1 MDRRTMFARAFVATV
16 ATIAALTVTLAAC
29 GNDDA
34 APASN
39 VPTINPDPLLTE
51 QEAIEIAKDQH
62 EELLESI
69 NFYGHSQVK
78 IRTGSMLLRDLQEL
92 TGAELFTTDSPRLN
106 RQIWAVQIGGN
117 FGDHD
122 VPYNIRNGYGIVGID
137 AANGD
142 IWLRARYNR
151 EILVNPGE

>member
-1 MDRRTMFARAFVATV
+1 MFARVVFASIATV
-16 ATIAALTVTLAAC
+16 AALTVAMSC
-29 GNDDA
+29 GDETA
-34 APASN
+34 APAD

-78 IRTGSMLLRDLQEL
+78 IRTGSMLMRDLQEL
-92 TGAELFTTDSPRLN
+92 TGTELFTEDSPRLN

-122 VPYNIRNGYGIVGID
+122 VAYNIRNGYGIVGID
-137 AANGD
+137 AENGD

-151 EILVNPGE
+151 EILINPGE

>member
-1 MDRRTMFARAFVATV
+1 MFARAVFASIATV
-16 ATIAALTVTLAAC
+16 AALTLAMSC
-29 GNDDA
+29 GDDA
-34 APASN
+34 AAPAD

-78 IRTGSMLLRDLQEL
+78 IRTGSMLMRDLQEL
-92 TGAELFTTDSPRLN
+92 TGTELFTEDSPRLN

-122 VPYNIRNGYGIVGID
+122 VQYNIRNGYGIVGID
-137 AANGD
+137 AQNGD

>member
-1 MDRRTMFARAFVATV
+1 MFARVVFASIATV
-16 ATIAALTVTLAAC
+16 AALTVAMSC
-29 GNDDA
+29 GDETA
-34 APASN
+34 TPAD

-78 IRTGSMLLRDLQEL
+78 IRTGSMLMRDLQEL
-92 TGAELFTTDSPRLN
+92 TGTELFTEDSPRLN

-137 AANGD
+137 AQNGD

-151 EILVNPGE
+151 EILINPGE

>member
-1 MDRRTMFARAFVATV
+1 MFARVVFATIATV
-16 ATIAALTVTLAAC
+16 AALTVAMSC
-29 GNDDA
+29 GDDNA
-34 APASN
+34 APAD

-78 IRTGSMLLRDLQEL
+78 IRTGSMLMRDLQEL
-92 TGAELFTTDSPRLN
+92 TGTELFTEDSPRLN

-122 VPYNIRNGYGIVGID
+122 VAYNIRNGYGIVGID
-137 AANGD
+137 AENGD